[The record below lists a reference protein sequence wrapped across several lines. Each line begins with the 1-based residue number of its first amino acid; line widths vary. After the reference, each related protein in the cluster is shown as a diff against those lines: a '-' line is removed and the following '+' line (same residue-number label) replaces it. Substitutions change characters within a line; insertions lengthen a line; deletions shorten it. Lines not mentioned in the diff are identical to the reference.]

1 MAGLFIAVVGPSG
14 AGKDSL
20 IRGAAAALVGDARFV
35 FPSRWITRAA
45 DETEAAQE
53 ISRDEWERR
62 VEAGE
67 TLLAWDAHGLGYA
80 IPNTVR
86 EDMAAGRAVVANV
99 SRTALHALPADMPPC
114 AIVHVTAT
122 PETLAVRLAAR
133 GREDADARARR
144 LARRTAP
151 LPETLPLR
159 TVANDGTRAAGIAA
173 MTAAL
178 RALAEGCEGTEPPLP
193 AVPFPR

>member
-20 IRGAAAALVGDARFV
+20 IRGAAEALAGNPRFV
-35 FPSRWITRAA
+35 FPRRWITRAA

-53 ISRDEWERR
+53 ISRAGWERR

-67 TLLAWDAHGLGYA
+67 TLLAWYAHGLGYA

-99 SRTALHALPADMPPC
+99 SRTVLHALPADMPPC

-122 PETLAVRLAAR
+122 PETLAKRLAAR
-133 GREDADARARR
+133 GREDAGARAARLSRR
-144 LARRTAP
+144 VAS
-151 LPETLPLR
+151 LPRDLPLR
-159 TVANDGTRAAGIAA
+159 MVPNDGGLVEGVAA
-173 MTAAL
+173 MVDAL
-178 RALAEGCEGTEPPLP
+178 RALGAG
-193 AVPFPR
+193 R